1 MGVLKYKMPDG
12 WKVLYQDF
20 FQKVIGF
27 CKQMV
32 RKDQNLADLD
42 DLAEA
47 RANLGLSGDNN
58 DSHYHDDH
66 HLVINKNLSDLSDKA
81 AARENLGL
89 NETYIK
95 KTGDTLKGA
104 LGFANDTWN
113 PVGNDA
119 YIGDKNIGG
128 KFAIKSQTS
137 TKQTGIAFVSADSDD
152 NSNYGSL
159 NYTGTKFEATK
170 PFYATQGFFHD
181 YVYTDRLNDY
191 RTNNFIY
198 GSVRAWDKNP
208 TEGGFAIGNDYAG
221 ISFGYDPG
229 NSDAGM
235 AVGQLIFDG
244 MELYFRSYDNSWA
257 DWQKIAYKSYV
268 DSQDAATLASAK
280 SYADSSLNNGNFA
293 KKDASNLT
301 AAQKNVW
308 STAVAT
314 GTVNSTETKAVSGK
328 AVNTAINSAITT
340 MTTNLVKV
348 SDHGTATIVGRSTS
362 EHGYGKLWCW
372 YRIYNDNWVE
382 QGGHYERPA
391 DNSGGSYQVVTLPVT
406 MKDKQY
412 LLVATK
418 EYNTT
423 DYIESNFV
431 INLSKKTTTSFGYTT
446 TYQGGSSG
454 NGYNPINWYAC
465 GYRNASDAIELPTQ
479 AVYRTVTFNR
489 SGRYDFVV
497 TYTSPEGSSTS
508 SSNPASVFIKPNTK
522 IKIRNDSWGY
532 GTQVKSGSTVLAS
545 LVDREEYTSGNLS
558 ADTTFTIVGY
568 RDESYWDD
576 GGGSDGCCVAEGTLI
591 TCLQDNTIILKK
603 IEDVCAGDIVIG
615 ANGQANEVYARTD
628 TRLGA
633 TRTMY
638 TFIDKSLYFT
648 GEHSMWV
655 KYDGQEYFGIH
666 DVSGYY
672 REALATVNG
681 QPLLEW
687 EQENA
692 YRKDGV
698 VGKPISKGLS
708 REPLF
713 VVFDAE
719 YGTDKG
725 WKHNKAIIAKDK
737 VYPDNTPVHTLIVG
751 GNHTYFANGYLVSGF
766 ATDADYDYSQVEIK
780 DLNLF

>member
-20 FQKVIGF
+20 FQKVVGF

-58 DSHYHDDH
+58 DSHYHDNH
-66 HLVINKNLSDLSDKA
+66 HLVISKNLADVADKA

-104 LGFANDTWN
+104 LGFSNDTWN
-113 PVGNDA
+113 PVGNNA

-268 DSQDAATLASAK
+268 DSKDTATLTSAK
-280 SYADSSLNNGNFA
+280 SYTDSALKNGDFA

-348 SDHGTATIVGRSTS
+348 SDHGEAIIVGRSTAES
-362 EHGYGKLWCW
+362 GYGKMWVW
-372 YRIYNDNWVE
+372 YRIYSDGWVE
-382 QGGHYERPA
+382 QGGHFEREISNY
-391 DNSGGSYQVVTLPVT
+391 DEMQTVTLPVP
-406 MKDKQY
+406 MKNTY
-412 LLVATK
+412 YALVLTK
-418 EYNTT
+418 EYVTKNSSSGALRP
-423 DYIESNFV
+423 YN
-431 INLSKKTTTSFGYTT
+431 KTTSSFQYHEAG
-446 TYQGGSSG
+446 QGGSGWTSYCPG
-454 NGYNPINWYAC
+454 NWYVC
-465 GYRNASDAIELPTQ
+465 GYRNTNGTISLPTQ
-479 AVYRTVTFNR
+479 AEYRTVTFNR
-489 SGRYDFVV
+489 SGPYDFVV
-497 TYTSPEGSSTS
+497 TYTSPEGSSIS
-508 SSNPASVFIKPNTK
+508 NSNPASIFIKPNTK
-522 IKIRNDSWGY
+522 IKIRNDDYGY

-558 ADTTFTIVGY
+558 ANTTFTIVGY
-568 RDESYWDD
+568 RDESYWNDD
-576 GGGSDGCCVAEGTLI
+576 SGCCVAEGTLI
-591 TCLQDNTIILKK
+591 PCLQNNTIILKK
-603 IEDVCAGDIVIG
+603 IEDVCAGDTVIG

-628 TRLGA
+628 TVLGA

-737 VYPDNTPVHTLIVG
+737 VYPNNTPVHTLIVG